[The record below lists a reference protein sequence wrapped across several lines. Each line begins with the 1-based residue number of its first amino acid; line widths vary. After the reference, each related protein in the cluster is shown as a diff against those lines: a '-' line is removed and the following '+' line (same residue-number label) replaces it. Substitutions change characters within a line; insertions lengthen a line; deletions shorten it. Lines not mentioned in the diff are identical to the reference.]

1 MYDDDENLRSI
12 PPFLRR
18 CERPAS
24 ARAPVRPARKPA
36 APPAPT
42 VSQPRASV
50 RQNSGPQVIDLAARQ
65 AAAATAR
72 QASETAPGGSPTE
85 DMTLQVSLP
94 RSVVR
99 QICLLAAE
107 RDTTQRAI
115 VLRALRLAGFSVPD
129 GAEADR
135 HAAQRL
141 GQV

>member
-18 CERPAS
+18 CERPTSARAS
-24 ARAPVRPARKPA
+24 ARPERKPA
-36 APPAPT
+36 PP

-50 RQNSGPQVIDLAARQ
+50 RQSSGPQVIDLAARQ
-65 AAAATAR
+65 AAAR
-72 QASETAPGGSPTE
+72 LASEAAPGGSPTE
-85 DMTLQVSLP
+85 DMTLQVTLP

-107 RDTTQRAI
+107 KDTTQRAI
-115 VLRALRLAGFSVPD
+115 VLRALRLAGFWVPD

-135 HAAQRL
+135 HAAQRR
-141 GQV
+141 GHV

>member
-24 ARAPVRPARKPA
+24 ARAPARAERKPA
-36 APPAPT
+36 APPVPP

-65 AAAATAR
+65 AAAR
-72 QASETAPGGSPTE
+72 QPSEAAPGRSPTE

-94 RSVVR
+94 RSVVH
-99 QICLLAAE
+99 QICHLAAE
-107 RDTTQRAI
+107 KDTTQRAI
-115 VLRALRLAGFSVPD
+115 VLRALRLAGLWVPD

-135 HAAQRL
+135 HAAQRR

>member
-1 MYDDDENLRSI
+1 MYDDDEDLRSI

-24 ARAPVRPARKPA
+24 ARAPARPQRKPA
-36 APPAPT
+36 PPPT
-42 VSQPRASV
+42 PPVSQPKASAP
-50 RQNSGPQVIDLAARQ
+50 QNSGPQVIDLAARQ
-65 AAAATAR
+65 AAAR
-72 QASETAPGGSPTE
+72 QASEAVPGRSPTE

-99 QICLLAAE
+99 QICHLAAE

-115 VLRALRLAGFSVPD
+115 VLRALRLAGFWVPD

>member
-24 ARAPVRPARKPA
+24 ARAPARPERKPA
-36 APPAPT
+36 PPPAPP
-42 VSQPRASV
+42 VSQPRASAP
-50 RQNSGPQVIDLAARQ
+50 QNSGPQVIDLAARQ
-65 AAAATAR
+65 AAAR
-72 QASETAPGGSPTE
+72 QASEAAPGRSPTE

-107 RDTTQRAI
+107 KDTTQRAI
-115 VLRALRLAGFSVPD
+115 VLRALRLAGFWIPD

-135 HAAQRL
+135 HAAQRR
-141 GQV
+141 GHV

>member
-24 ARAPVRPARKPA
+24 ARAPARPARKPA
-36 APPAPT
+36 PPPAPP

-50 RQNSGPQVIDLAARQ
+50 RQDSGPQVIDLSARQ
-65 AAAATAR
+65 AAAR
-72 QASETAPGGSPTE
+72 QASEAAPGGSPTE
-85 DMTLQVSLP
+85 DMTLQVTLP

-107 RDTTQRAI
+107 KDTTQRAI
-115 VLRALRLAGFSVPD
+115 VLRALRLAGFWIPD

-135 HAAQRL
+135 HAAQRR
-141 GQV
+141 GHV